1 MGTLEKRFTE
11 KQQNEE
17 KLALELEELKN
28 ERNRRVCEYQDQ
40 IEKERETFKN
50 RLLESEKKVKDAE
63 QKRATLL
70 FTVEKERAN
79 WVSEED

>member
-1 MGTLEKRFTE
+1 
-11 KQQNEE
+11 
-17 KLALELEELKN
+17 
-28 ERNRRVCEYQDQ
+28 VCEYQDQ

-50 RLLESEKKVKDAE
+50 RLFESEKKVKDAE